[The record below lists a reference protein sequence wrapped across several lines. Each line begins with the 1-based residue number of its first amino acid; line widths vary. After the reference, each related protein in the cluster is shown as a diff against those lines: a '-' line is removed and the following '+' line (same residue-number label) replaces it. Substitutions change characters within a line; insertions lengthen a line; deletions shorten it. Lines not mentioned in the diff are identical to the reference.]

1 MPKIIDISVVILTYN
16 DENNI
21 IHTLNSVHNKFSE
34 IVILDSNS
42 NDKTIQI
49 CKQFTNKIYFRN
61 FDNFSSQRNFAINT
75 IKTLN
80 DYIFFL
86 DSDEIVSD
94 QLIEELSQINLSA
107 YDAYYIKR
115 KFIWYGCWMKYGGY
129 YPLYLMRIGK
139 KDKVYFEGEV
149 NEHMYLRSGESY
161 QLNYEITDNFNKPF
175 KEWINKHIKYSQYE
189 CLKYFKNNINENN
202 KNRIWKKMPLFI
214 RPFLL
219 FFYRLIYKLGFLM
232 GIKGIIYIVIH
243 TLIYRTYIDYLIL
256 KVYLSRLKGKLWKKL
271 F

>member
-80 DYIFFL
+80 DYIFFFGL
-86 DSDEIVSD
+86 
-94 QLIEELSQINLSA
+94 
-107 YDAYYIKR
+107 
-115 KFIWYGCWMKYGGY
+115 
-129 YPLYLMRIGK
+129 
-139 KDKVYFEGEV
+139 
-149 NEHMYLRSGESY
+149 
-161 QLNYEITDNFNKPF
+161 
-175 KEWINKHIKYSQYE
+175 
-189 CLKYFKNNINENN
+189 
-202 KNRIWKKMPLFI
+202 
-214 RPFLL
+214 
-219 FFYRLIYKLGFLM
+219 
-232 GIKGIIYIVIH
+232 
-243 TLIYRTYIDYLIL
+243 
-256 KVYLSRLKGKLWKKL
+256 
-271 F
+271 